1 MKSDPAVIVGFD
13 GSPAAARAVRFAA
26 EDAALRRRPLT
37 IVHVRDGGSA
47 ADTSPLPMAGA
58 VGIARGYLEVDQIT
72 TVEMSG
78 GAGSELV
85 AASQDADLLVV
96 GRGDVFRL
104 GSALGSVALEVVAHA
119 DCPVVTVGMTDPAAG
134 DPDAARTG
142 VLAGLRQLDHADA
155 ILAVAFEEAELRG
168 CGVEVVHAWR
178 HPVPDRH
185 GEMMFP
191 VYDPV
196 LYTDEQGERLAQVV
210 QKFTDKYAEVPVT
223 IAAPHAGAVDA
234 LLVAADFAALVVLGK
249 PHRGPIRQLLLG
261 SAGQKLLR
269 QLDCPVVFVRE
280 DRTS

>member
-1 MKSDPAVIVGFD
+1 MTHGPAVVAGFD
-13 GSPAAARAVRFAA
+13 GSAAAARAVRFAA
-26 EDAALRRRPLT
+26 EDAALRKCPLT
-37 IVHVRDGGSA
+37 IVHVRERGSENSRPLQMEA
-47 ADTSPLPMAGA
+47 AT
-58 VGIARGYLEVDQIT
+58 GIARGYLDAEQIVA
-72 TVEMSG
+72 VETPG
-78 GAGSELV
+78 EAGAELI
-85 AASQDADLLVV
+85 AASRAADLLVV

-104 GSALGSVALEVVAHA
+104 GSALGSTALEVVTHA
-119 DCPVVTVGMTDPAAG
+119 ECPVVTVGMTDPAAS
-134 DPDAARTG
+134 DPDAVRTG
-142 VLAGLRQLDHADA
+142 VLAGLRQLDHAEA

-196 LYTDEQGERLAQVV
+196 LYTAEQGERLAHVV
-210 QKFTDKYAEVPVT
+210 QKFTDKYPEVPVT
-223 IAAPHAGAVDA
+223 LAAPHAGAVDA
-234 LLVAADFAALVVLGK
+234 RLVAADFAALVVLGK

-261 SAGQKLLR
+261 SAGQTLLR